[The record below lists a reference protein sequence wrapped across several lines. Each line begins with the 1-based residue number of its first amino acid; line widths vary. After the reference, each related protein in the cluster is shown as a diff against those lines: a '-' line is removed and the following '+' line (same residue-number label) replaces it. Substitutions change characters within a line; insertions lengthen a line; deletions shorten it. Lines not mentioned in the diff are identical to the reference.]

1 MAKRHTK
8 LRVIGSM
15 IFSLVTSVLLLL
27 GSIIA
32 LYSSYNYTSRILAQE
47 ASREANEAISEMTLE
62 IDADTSLH
70 KLAHHLKENGFI
82 SNIPYF
88 KVEAFFAKVKPP
100 FKPGKYTVSSNMS
113 SSEILAMLTTDI
125 TDEEETVRFMIP
137 EGYTIPQI
145 AAKLD
150 SEGIVE
156 STVFLDA
163 VQNRTYDYDFLKDIP
178 ENVTYKLEGYLFPD
192 TYIVRKGAT
201 PEEII
206 VKMLTR
212 FKEVTDKY
220 NTYLSNTNYSLHEI
234 LTIASM
240 IEGEAKLA
248 EERATISGVI
258 YNRLDA
264 HMNLQ
269 MCSTIQYLLDKRK
282 VNLSFDDLKVDSP
295 YNTYLYSG
303 LPPGPICNPG
313 EASFEAAL
321 LPEVHDYYYF
331 VVLDNETGAHHF
343 SKTAEEHSKT
353 KAQYQQSI
361 DKNFY
366 E

>member
-1 MAKRHTK
+1 MAKRRTK
-8 LRVIGSM
+8 FRIMGSM
-15 IFSLVTSVLLLL
+15 IFSLITFVILLL
-27 GSIIA
+27 GSMLA
-32 LYSSYNYTSRILAQE
+32 LHSSYNYTSHILAQE
-47 ASREANEAISEMTLE
+47 ASRQANEAISEMTLE
-62 IDADTSLH
+62 IDTDTSLH

-88 KVEAFFAKVKPP
+88 KVEAFLAKVKPP
-100 FKPGKYTVSSNMS
+100 FKPGQYTVSSNMS

-125 TDEEETVRFMIP
+125 TDEDETIRFMIP

-145 AAKLD
+145 AAKLE

-156 STVFLDA
+156 STAFLDA
-163 VQNRTYDYDFLKDIP
+163 VQNRTYDYNFLKVIP

-192 TYIVRKGAT
+192 TYIIRKGAT

-212 FKEVTDKY
+212 FKEITDQY
-220 NTYLSNTNYSLHEI
+220 NTYLSNTNYSLHDI

-240 IEGEAKLA
+240 IEGEAKLD

-264 HMNLQ
+264 HINLQ

-295 YNTYLYSG
+295 YNTYLYTG

-331 VVLDNETGAHHF
+331 VVANSETGSHHF
-343 SKTAEEHSKT
+343 STTAQEHSNAKT
-353 KAQYQQSI
+353 QYQQSI